1 MKKTIILLIVLLLTL
16 VYIFYSERRIKSL
29 ESERDR
35 YSRNTEALLTDIE
48 TFKVR
53 DSLNA
58 AKVKGLELS
67 LKEFERYRAE
77 DASLIKQL
85 KAKNRDLEAISKAQS
100 QTIVELSTTAKD
112 TIIIRDSVPI
122 PALSLHAGDA
132 WYDFNGILEG
142 RNFTGVMTSRDSLLI
157 VESVQRK
164 RFLGF
169 LWKTN
174 KIKNRE
180 ISATSKNPHTMIE
193 GLELIT
199 IEKNL

>member
-1 MKKTIILLIVLLLTL
+1 MKKYIIGLALLLTIG
-16 VYIFYSERRIKSL
+16 YIFQSERRIKSL
-29 ESERDR
+29 TSQRDK
-35 YSRNTEALLTDIE
+35 YLKNSEALLSDIE

-53 DSLNA
+53 DSLSA

-67 LKEFERYRAE
+67 LKEFERFRAE

-100 QTIVELSTTAKD
+100 KTIVELSTTAKD

-122 PALSLHAGDA
+122 PALALHAGDA
-132 WYDFNGILEG
+132 WYDFEGILEG
-142 RNFTGVMTSRDSLLI
+142 KKFEGTMNSRDSLLLI
-157 VESVQRK
+157 ESVQRK

-180 ISATSKNPHTMIE
+180 ISAASKNPHTIIQ
-193 GLELIT
+193 GLELVT
-199 IEKNL
+199 IEK

>member
-1 MKKTIILLIVLLLTL
+1 MKKLAVPILLFLAFGIVLY
-16 VYIFYSERRIKSL
+16 VQDRRIKEL
-29 ESERDR
+29 VRERDR
-35 YSRNTEALLTDIE
+35 YKSNTETLMGDVEKFTI
-48 TFKVR
+48 R

-58 AKVKGLELS
+58 ARVGELELS

-112 TIIIRDSVPI
+112 TTIIRDSVPI

-132 WYDFNGILEG
+132 WYDFDGILEG

-157 VESVQRK
+157 VESVQRR
-164 RFLGF
+164 RFLW
-169 LWKTN
+169 WKL
-174 KIKNRE
+174 KAIKNRE
-180 ISATSKNPHTMIE
+180 ISAISKNPHTQIIGMEHIV
-193 GLELIT
+193 
-199 IEKNL
+199 IEK

>member
-1 MKKTIILLIVLLLTL
+1 MSTRQVLRELIAVLLL
-16 VYIFYSERRIKSL
+16 VGIFFYSERRIKSL
-29 ESERDR
+29 VAERDR
-35 YSRNTEALLTDIE
+35 YSRNAEALLADIE

-132 WYDFNGILEG
+132 WYDFNGVLEG
-142 RNFTGVMTSRDSLLI
+142 RNFTGTMTSRDSLLI
-157 VESVQRK
+157 VESVQRR
-164 RFLGF
+164 RFLW
-169 LWKTN
+169 WKL
-174 KIKNRE
+174 KAIKNRE
-180 ISATSKNPHTMIE
+180 ISATSKNPHTQIIGMEHIV
-193 GLELIT
+193 
-199 IEKNL
+199 IEK